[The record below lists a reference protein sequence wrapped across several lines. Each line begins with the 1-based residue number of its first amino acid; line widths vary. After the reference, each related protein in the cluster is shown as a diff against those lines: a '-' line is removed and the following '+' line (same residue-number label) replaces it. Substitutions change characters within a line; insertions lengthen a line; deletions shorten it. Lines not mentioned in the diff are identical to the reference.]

1 MISLYN
7 VNNLTHANEHY
18 ENVKR
23 NVINRIKRKIS
34 TPKII
39 DELLKDLPKII
50 LGKPTVLQR
59 FHSKYSSTTFRISK
73 DKLISIFDYEA
84 FRKKHGMDLISKLDI
99 TCCPY
104 CNKNYTSYLTF
115 HKKGAKYISN
125 VLPEFDHFYPRSKY
139 PLLGISFYNLIP
151 SCNFCNSHIKSSAD
165 SLKLN
170 LFHPYTQFKNQG
182 VKFKFYP
189 TNFKSLIG
197 LDRNHKFDFSYTE
210 STLVNRS
217 LKKSVSFFGIKEIY
231 ESCHS
236 DLIKDIIDKHITYS
250 AKYLKEIE
258 KSFKLDFESAYKILF
273 ETNYEDDLLHKRPF
287 SRLKKDIYNDL
298 EIAKYC

>member
-7 VNNLTHANEHY
+7 VNNITHANEHY

-34 TPKII
+34 TNRIK

-50 LGKPTVLQR
+50 SGKPIVLQR
-59 FHSKYSSTTFRISK
+59 FHTKYSSSPYRISK
-73 DKLISIFDYEA
+73 DNLRSIFDYKA
-84 FRKKHGMDLISKLDI
+84 FRDKLGMNLIRKLDI

-115 HKKGAKYISN
+115 HKTGVTSISDIF
-125 VLPEFDHFYPRSKY
+125 PEFDHFYPRSKY

-170 LFHPYTQFKNQG
+170 LFHPYTHFKNQG

-197 LDRNHKFDFSYTE
+197 LDRNYKFDFSYTE

-236 DLIKDIIDKHITYS
+236 DLIKDIIDKRITYS
-250 AKYLKEIE
+250 SKYLSKIE
-258 KSFKLDFESAYKILF
+258 KSYTLSFEQSYKILF

-287 SRLKKDIYNDL
+287 SKLKKDIYNDL
-298 EIAKYC
+298 EIAKYY